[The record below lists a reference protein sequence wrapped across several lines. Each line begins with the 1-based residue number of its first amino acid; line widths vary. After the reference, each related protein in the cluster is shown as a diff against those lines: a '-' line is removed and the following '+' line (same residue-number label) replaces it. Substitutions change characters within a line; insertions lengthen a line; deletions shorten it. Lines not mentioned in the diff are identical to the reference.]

1 MRGQCLKLIRRGD
14 EGQPRLLR
22 DPRRNLDVVALGRVQ
37 PRTSSAL
44 AAEGLD
50 GSVPC
55 SNLTMVGEDDVGVSA
70 SMHRGTE
77 LSVMC
82 AVRSTTEAIITP
94 ALMLIAAVLPIL
106 M

>member
-1 MRGQCLKLIRRGD
+1 MHCLRIGD
-14 EGQPRLLR
+14 PIY
-22 DPRRNLDVVALGRVQ
+22 ALGRVQ
-37 PRTSSAL
+37 PRTSEAL

-50 GSVPC
+50 GSVPS
-55 SNLTMVGEDDVGVSA
+55 SNLTMVGEDDVGISA

-82 AVRSTTEAIITP
+82 SVRSTTEAIITP
-94 ALMLIAAVLPIL
+94 ALMVIAAVLPIL